1 MDDTHTTSPNQHAA
15 PDDPVLGAMGDAVG
29 ALRRFANHT
38 TEILDAFDRAA
49 GMRETGASYRQIADE
64 EPLFVDFS
72 SGPFR
77 ELYDALSALRRRQ
90 ARTLHDEGM
99 TMAELGR
106 LLGVTRQRIAVLLDD
121 KLKRPGT
128 STAANVTEGP
138 ADTR

>member
-1 MDDTHTTSPNQHAA
+1 MDDSRSNTPNHHAA
-15 PDDPVLGAMGDAVG
+15 PDDPVLAAMGGAVG
-29 ALRRFANHT
+29 ALRRFAHHT
-38 TEILDAFDRAA
+38 TEILDALARAA
-49 GMRETGASYRQIADE
+49 GMRETGTSYRQIAEE

-90 ARTLHDEGM
+90 ARALHDEGM

-121 KLKRPGT
+121 ERKRADT
-128 STAANVTEGP
+128 STT
-138 ADTR
+138 DD